1 MSLAMY
7 READAARLLKPK
19 RSFKPRIV
27 ITILLLVGALIFLFP
42 FYFMLMGSFKT
53 TGEIFSM
60 NVMSL
65 PKAGFRLTN
74 YIGLF
79 GKSRFGMSLLNS
91 SIVSVSYIILILFLS
106 SLAGFAFAKYPFPG
120 RNWLFV
126 LLLASIMLPPQVLY
140 IPLYM
145 LMARL
150 GWLSSYQALVVPR
163 LLQGFGLAFTIFLM
177 RQYMAYV
184 PEALLDSGRVD
195 GCREFRIYWQ
205 IAVPLV
211 KAGLLVITMIV
222 FMDIWNDFMWPLI
235 VTSRLE
241 MYTVSLNISRL
252 FGTQREVEWGQI
264 MAACFMSSLPL
275 IVIFLVFRKT
285 FISGV
290 AQGAFK

>member
-1 MSLAMY
+1 MRVSRM
-7 READAARLLKPK
+7 
-19 RSFKPRIV
+19 KPRIV
-27 ITILLLVGALIFLFP
+27 ITLLLVVGAVIFLFP
-42 FYFMLMGSFKT
+42 FYFMLIGSFKT

-60 NVMSL
+60 KILSL
-65 PKAGFRLTN
+65 PKNGFHLTN

-79 GKSRFGMSLLNS
+79 GKSRFGTSLLNS
-91 SIVSVSYIILILFLS
+91 TIVSVSYIAIILFLS
-106 SLAGFAFAKYPFPG
+106 SMAGFAFAKYRFPG
-120 RNWLFV
+120 RGWLFV
-126 LLLASIMLPPQVLY
+126 LLLASIMVPPQTLY
-140 IPLYM
+140 IPLYI
-145 LMARL
+145 LMAKL
-150 GWLSSYQALVVPR
+150 GWVSSYQALVLPR

-184 PEALLDSGRVD
+184 PDALLDSGRVD

-205 IAVPLV
+205 IAMPLV
-211 KAGLLVITMIV
+211 KAGLLVVSMIV

-235 VTSRLE
+235 VTSKPE

-275 IVIFLVFRKT
+275 IIIFLVFRKT
-285 FISGV
+285 FISGI

>member
-1 MSLAMY
+1 MMQ
-7 READAARLLKPK
+7 
-19 RSFKPRIV
+19 RSVMKPRIV
-27 ITILLLVGALIFLFP
+27 ITLLLAVGAVIFL
-42 FYFMLMGSFKT
+42 FYFMLIGSFKT

-60 NVMSL
+60 KILSL
-65 PKAGFRLTN
+65 PKNGFHLTN
-74 YIGLF
+74 YVGLF

-91 SIVSVSYIILILFLS
+91 TIVSVSYIVIILFLS
-106 SLAGFAFAKYPFPG
+106 SMAGFAFAKYRFPG
-120 RNWLFV
+120 RSWLFV
-126 LLLASIMLPPQVLY
+126 LLLASIMVPPQVLY

-145 LMARL
+145 LMAAL
-150 GWLSSYQALVVPR
+150 GWVSTYQALVLPR

-177 RQYMAYV
+177 RQYMSYV
-184 PEALLDSGRVD
+184 PDALLDSGRV
-195 GCREFRIYWQ
+195 GCKEFRIYWQ
-205 IAVPLV
+205 IAMPLV
-211 KAGLLVITMIV
+211 KAGLLVVSMIV

-275 IVIFLVFRKT
+275 IIIFLVFRKT
-285 FISGV
+285 FISGI